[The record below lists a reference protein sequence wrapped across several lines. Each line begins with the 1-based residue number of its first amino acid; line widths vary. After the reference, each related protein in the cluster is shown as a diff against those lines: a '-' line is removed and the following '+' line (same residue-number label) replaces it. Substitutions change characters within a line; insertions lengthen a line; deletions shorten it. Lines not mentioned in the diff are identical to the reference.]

1 MNLARTISLAATVV
15 LSAIRLAAAG
25 PEMTPVGLWR
35 TVDDKTGKPRGIVR
49 IYEQNGELFGKIVDT
64 LKESERHDRCD
75 LCKDDRKD
83 KPIIGLV
90 IVRKLNR
97 KGDEYSGGDILDP
110 DTGTVYRCK
119 IRLAEDGRKLVVRGF
134 IGFSLLGRSQIWT
147 RVPDAHPEA
156 IH

>member
-1 MNLARTISLAATVV
+1 MKVVRTTSIAASLIVSALRLLAT
-15 LSAIRLAAAG
+15 G
-25 PEMTPVGLWR
+25 PEATPAGLWR
-35 TVDDKTGKPRGIVR
+35 TIDDKTGKPRGIVR
-49 IYEQNGELFGKIVDT
+49 IYERNGELFGRIEES
-64 LKESERHDRCD
+64 LKEGDRRERCD
-75 LCKDDRKD
+75 LCTDDRKD

-90 IVRKLNR
+90 IVRKLKR

-147 RVPDAHPEA
+147 REPDANPEPTR
-156 IH
+156 